1 RTGADDYMT
10 KPFSPDELVTR
21 VENLITIRRNL
32 QKKYSRQLRLMPS
45 EVDVV
50 SMEDRFVK
58 KVMTVIEQY
67 LDDTSLSVDVLARE
81 MAMSNTQLYR
91 KLKSLT
97 GFTPNELIRNT
108 RLERAAS
115 LLKQRAGNVADIA
128 YQVGFNNLS
137 YFSKCFKE
145 KFNTSPSEYSPQ
157 KSDGTN

>member
-1 RTGADDYMT
+1 M
-10 KPFSPDELVTR
+10 TR
-21 VENLITIRRNL
+21 VGNLADSLKNL
-32 QKKYSRQLRLMPS
+32 QQKYSRQLRLMPS
-45 EVDVV
+45 EIDVV

-67 LDDTSLSVDVLARE
+67 MDDTSFSVEVLTRE
-81 MAMSNTQLYR
+81 MAMSNTQFYR

-97 GFTPNELIRNT
+97 GFTPNELIRTT

-115 LLKQRAGNVADIA
+115 LLRQRAGNIADIS

-145 KFNTSPSEYSPQ
+145 KFGASPSEYSLQ
-157 KSDGTN
+157 KNNGTLL

>member
-1 RTGADDYMT
+1 
-10 KPFSPDELVTR
+10 
-21 VENLITIRRNL
+21 
-32 QKKYSRQLRLMPS
+32 
-45 EVDVV
+45 
-50 SMEDRFVK
+50 
-58 KVMTVIEQY
+58 MTVIEQY
-67 LDDTSLSVDVLARE
+67 LDDTSFSVDILASE

-115 LLKQRAGNVADIA
+115 LLRQRAGNVADIA

-145 KFNTSPSEYSPQ
+145 KFGVSPSEFTVVEQP
-157 KSDGTN
+157 K